1 MKKIL
6 LFLCLII
13 SLTGCVRYDVAV
25 TFPQANSGMLIQ
37 HIKLGEQLTSF
48 SEGEGNT
55 WLNNIER
62 QAVKL
67 QGKTKR
73 LSKEELVVTIP
84 FNNGQELVDKFNQF
98 FVPQLS
104 KKSQQNLAKNNS
116 GNLLELKAEMSIQQN
131 NLIFLERNTLH
142 FNADL
147 RPLGVISNDGTIVIS
162 SGNLIDLQI
171 QFNFP
176 WGAKLVKDNEFPRW
190 EKTDDNQYNIQLEAG
205 QINDITAI
213 FWLPNYIGLGTI
225 AIALFIL
232 LGYYLKHKKL
242 PLVNFYSNE

>member
-13 SLTGCVRYDVAV
+13 TLTGCVRYDVGI
-25 TFPQANSGMLIQ
+25 TFPQANSGTIIQ

-48 SEGEGNT
+48 SDGEGNA
-55 WLNNIER
+55 WLNSIER
-62 QAVKL
+62 QALKL

-84 FNNGQELVDKFNQF
+84 FNNAQELVDKFNLF

-116 GNLLELKAEMSIQQN
+116 SNLLELEAKMSIKQN
-131 NLIFLERNTLH
+131 NLILLVRNTLN
-142 FNADL
+142 FYADL
-147 RPLGVISNDGTIVIS
+147 RPLGVIANDGTIIIS
-162 SGNLIDLQI
+162 SGDLIDLQI
-171 QFNFP
+171 QFTFP
-176 WGAKLVKDNEFPRW
+176 WGAKLSQENEFPKK
-190 EKTDDNQYNIQLEAG
+190 EKITNNQYNLQLEAG
-205 QINDITAI
+205 QINAITAI
-213 FWLPNYIGLGTI
+213 FWLPNYVGLGTV

-232 LGYYLKHKKL
+232 LGYYLKYKKL
-242 PLVNFYSNE
+242 PLIS